1 MKETANYKLKK
12 PEKNE
17 YINIDDLNSNMDT
30 LDRTV
35 KSVENQS
42 IAISRRLSNV
52 TWVTLT
58 ASGWTGNQV
67 PYIQTVVVD
76 EVTEDDNPL
85 LVSGLADG
93 ASKEEHDAYDKA
105 FGIIASG
112 TGISN
117 DGSITFKVYKKPIT
131 DIVVGL
137 MGIGAVVSSAY
148 GASVTNMVYSS
159 AAPQTGENWAR
170 IISGR
175 LEVDPQDETP
185 DTTYLAKIL
194 EAKYGR
200 RKSIFVSKCRY
211 KSKSSMGK
219 MVSTNNGGCR

>member
-17 YINIDDLNSNMDT
+17 YINIDDLNSNMDI

-67 PYIQTVVVD
+67 PYVQTIVVD
-76 EVTEDDNPL
+76 EVTEDDNLL

-131 DIVVGL
+131 DIVGGL

-175 LEVDPQDETP
+175 LDVDPQDETP
-185 DTTYLAKIL
+185 DTTYLAK
-194 EAKYGR
+194 
-200 RKSIFVSKCRY
+200 F
-211 KSKSSMGK
+211 
-219 MVSTNNGGCR
+219 

>member
-17 YINIDDLNSNMDT
+17 YINIDDFNSNMDI

-67 PYIQTVVVD
+67 PYVQTIVVD

-93 ASKEEHDAYDKA
+93 ASKRNMMHM
-105 FGIIASG
+105 IRHL
-112 TGISN
+112 
-117 DGSITFKVYKKPIT
+117 GSSLPEREFP
-131 DIVVGL
+131 
-137 MGIGAVVSSAY
+137 MMAV
-148 GASVTNMVYSS
+148 
-159 AAPQTGENWAR
+159 
-170 IISGR
+170 
-175 LEVDPQDETP
+175 
-185 DTTYLAKIL
+185 
-194 EAKYGR
+194 
-200 RKSIFVSKCRY
+200 
-211 KSKSSMGK
+211 
-219 MVSTNNGGCR
+219 